1 MSEWPAR
8 YITPGMLM
16 DLRAPQTILL
26 LMISGVYHLE
36 AGLIG
41 DFGGGDRANEHASR
55 IHSPHM
61 NADRGGRA
69 RELDMATR
77 YNRFGVS
84 VMEKEPINAPVKT
97 QMNRVHIIVNPAA
110 GREEPV
116 LSVLN
121 RIFAPAKVDWDVFI
135 TKKAGDARA
144 FAQQAVSAEVDA
156 VAVYGGDGTV
166 TEVASGLMGSQMPL
180 AILPGGTANV
190 TSIELGIPAR
200 LDEAVGLIC
209 VAHSYRWM
217 DMGQV
222 GDRLFLGHVGIGL
235 EANMHETADRS
246 MKDQLGFLAYPIAA
260 LQALR
265 EPPLSHYTL
274 TLDGQTVEMDGLN
287 CMVTNLGSIG
297 VLGATLSADIS
308 VSDGLL
314 DVIVI
319 RNADVSSVAAL
330 AAKVTGLGNPSEQL
344 PHWQVREATIV
355 ADPAQGITA
364 DGEVLGQTP
373 VNIKVLP
380 HMVKIIVPASAAPK
394 TASD

>member
-1 MSEWPAR
+1 MENESIDATAE
-8 YITPGMLM
+8 TPFHH
-16 DLRAPQTILL
+16 
-26 LMISGVYHLE
+26 V
-36 AGLIG
+36 
-41 DFGGGDRANEHASR
+41 
-55 IHSPHM
+55 HM
-61 NADRGGRA
+61 
-69 RELDMATR
+69 
-77 YNRFGVS
+77 
-84 VMEKEPINAPVKT
+84 
-97 QMNRVHIIVNPAA
+97 IVNPAA
-110 GREEPV
+110 GHEEPV
-116 LSVLN
+116 LSVFN
-121 RIFAPAKVDWDVFI
+121 KIFAPTNVDWDVFI
-135 TKKAGDARA
+135 TKKAGDARTY
-144 FAQQAVSAEVDA
+144 AQQAVSAGVDA

-209 VAHSYRWM
+209 AAHSYRWM
-217 DMGQV
+217 DMGTV

-235 EANMHETADRS
+235 EANMHETADRT

-297 VLGATLSADIS
+297 IMGASLSADIS

-319 RNADVSSVAAL
+319 RNADVASVAAL
-330 AAKVTGLGNPSEQL
+330 AAKVTGLGNPGEQL

-355 ADPAQGITA
+355 AEPAQGVTA

-380 HMVKIIVPASAAPK
+380 HTIRIIVPADMEQKGTNA
-394 TASD
+394 